1 MRLSVHGNGDA
12 SYNSSL
18 NGTKPL
24 FKKHSWLALVIGIT
38 HSALSW
44 AQPSVSSQILAET
57 LYSVSQTCAFE
68 TAHRLSEQSIQQLQT
83 FYQAVNYNPLWQDAA
98 QRQQLAELISDTRY
112 DGLQPAKYQLQRIT
126 ALEQPASEQQHACD
140 DVLLSYGYL
149 QVLQHLRD
157 GVLDANKVEPYW
169 YEDAIKPM
177 PKTSIVETALAG
189 LYDLPQVFVDV
200 RPQHST
206 YQKLRETLKSSYLLT
221 QTDWGQVPV
230 AGKSLRVGDRDVRVP
245 DLRMRLQLGGYIVAS
260 NADAL
265 TPIEHVTGEEVA
277 VDSLLYS
284 DELAAAVKVFQ
295 QDHYLESDGI
305 VGPATLKEMN
315 ISPEQRLLQVRVN
328 LERLRW
334 LDKLLDPTMLVVDIA
349 GARLLYFR
357 DGDIVWRTRTQ
368 VGTVKRQTP
377 LLKSRIT
384 HLTINPTWTVPPT
397 ILREDK
403 LPAIR
408 RDAGYLARSNMRV
421 LDYQGNVLD
430 PSSINWQ
437 APSGIMLRQ
446 GPGPSN
452 ALGLV
457 AIRFANPFSVYLH
470 DTPSQHLFGRA
481 TRTVSSGCVR
491 VEDAQK
497 LVEQLL
503 FDASDAERERIVQI
517 QNSGKTTNVNLP
529 QAIPVLL
536 AYWTVEVDMDNRL
549 RFRSDSYSHDAK
561 IAAALQAAQR

>member
-1 MRLSVHGNGDA
+1 ML
-12 SYNSSL
+12 
-18 NGTKPL
+18 
-24 FKKHSWLALVIGIT
+24 KKYTWLALVIGMT
-38 HSALSW
+38 HGASSW
-44 AQPSVSSQILAET
+44 AQPSNNAQILVET
-57 LYSVSQTCAFE
+57 LNTLPQSCAVSTSD
-68 TAHRLSEQSIQQLQT
+68 RLSEQSLQRLQA
-83 FYQAVNYNPLWQDAA
+83 FYQALDYVPLWQDAA
-98 QRQQLAELISDTRY
+98 LREQLAALLLDTRY
-112 DGLQPAKYQLQRIT
+112 DGLEPTMYQLHRVA
-126 ALEQPASEQQHACD
+126 ALKQPRSVEQQACD
-140 DVLLSYGYL
+140 ELLLSHGYL
-149 QVLQHLRD
+149 QVLHHLRD
-157 GVLDANKVEPYW
+157 GVLDASAVEPYW
-169 YEDAIKPM
+169 HETTVPQPVQA
-177 PKTSIVETALAG
+177 SIVDVAVAG
-189 LYDLPQVFVDV
+189 VNNLPQVFADV
-200 RPQHST
+200 RPKHST
-206 YQKLRETLKSSYLLT
+206 YQKLRETLRNSYFLT
-221 QTDWGQVPV
+221 QADWGQVPIE
-230 AGKSLRVGDRDVRVP
+230 GKSLRVGMLDVRVP
-245 DLRMRLQLGGYIVAS
+245 SLQQRLQLAGYIDPSSDNTSALAEAV
-260 NADAL
+260 DA
-265 TPIEHVTGEEVA
+265 EVDRINEP
-277 VDSLLYS
+277 VDSLLYT
-284 DELAAAVKVFQ
+284 DELAEAVKAFQ
-295 QDHYLESDGI
+295 QDHYLEDDGV
-305 VGPATLKEMN
+305 VGPATLRELN

-334 LDKLLDPTMLVVDIA
+334 LDKQLEPTMLVVDIA

-408 RDAGYLARSNMRV
+408 RDMNYLSRSNMSV

-430 PSSINWQ
+430 PASINWN

-446 GPGPSN
+446 GPGPQN

-497 LVEQLL
+497 LVDLLL
-503 FDASDAERERIVQI
+503 FDASEEERQRIEQI
-517 QNSGKTTNVNLP
+517 KASGKTRNVNLP
-529 QAIPVLL
+529 RPVPVLL

-549 RFRSDSYSHDAK
+549 RFRADSYGHDAK
-561 IAAALQAAQR
+561 IAEALTAALR